1 MIMISNK
8 FRHGLSGMLAGC
20 VAFLFFQ
27 MCGVFEFKRMDSA
40 SLLRV
45 AGKDRRIHRPHLI
58 LAKMFTLLLV
68 LSFYKREAVPDP
80 LCPPCRQMPKTA
92 VTFTSP
98 LPLDERGL
106 V

>member
-8 FRHGLSGMLAGC
+8 FRHGLSGMLVGC
-20 VAFLFFQ
+20 VAFSFFQ
-27 MCGVFEFKRMDSA
+27 MFGVFKFKRMNSA
-40 SLLRV
+40 GLLRV
-45 AGKDRRIHRPHLI
+45 EGKDRRIHRPHLI
-58 LAKMFTLLLV
+58 LAKMFTLSLV

-80 LCPPCRQMPKTA
+80 LCPPCRQ
-92 VTFTSP
+92 

>member
-8 FRHGLSGMLAGC
+8 FRHGLSGMLVGC

-45 AGKDRRIHRPHLI
+45 QRKDRRLHRPRLI
-58 LAKMFTLLLV
+58 LAKMFTLSLV
-68 LSFYKREAVPDP
+68 FKFLQEGSR
-80 LCPPCRQMPKTA
+80 T
-92 VTFTSP
+92 
-98 LPLDERGL
+98 
-106 V
+106 